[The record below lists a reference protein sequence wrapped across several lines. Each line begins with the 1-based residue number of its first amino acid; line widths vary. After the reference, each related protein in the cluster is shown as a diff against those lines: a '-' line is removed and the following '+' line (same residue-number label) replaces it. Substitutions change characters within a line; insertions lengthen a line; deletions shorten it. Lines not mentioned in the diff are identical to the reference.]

1 MVYEQEDEM
10 DRTTRKLHVAGTET
24 YINAVT
30 GELHEMQVME
40 VTERDSNFQKLWVG
54 QILEAVD
61 ALSTK
66 RLKIVLWLIQESARH
81 RNLIPMTV
89 RQMADELRVSK
100 VTVNKTLVLLEA
112 HDIIRRETGRVWVNP
127 DVVYKGGTNGRL
139 EILTRYRAVP
149 REEEQGETPEEEAQ
163 RLAKEEVQLMK
174 QLEALRARKGA
185 LECPEDEAA
194 AE

>member
-1 MVYEQEDEM
+1 VS
-10 DRTTRKLHVAGTET
+10 RTTRKLHVAGTET

-30 GELHEMQVME
+30 GELHEMKVME

-54 QILEAVD
+54 KILEAVD

-89 RQMADELRVSK
+89 RQMADELRISK
-100 VTVNKTLVLLEA
+100 VTVNKTLILLEE

-149 REEEQGETPEEEAQ
+149 REEEEDETPEEEAQ
-163 RLAKEEVQLMK
+163 RLAKEEAQLMK
-174 QLEALRARKGA
+174 QLEALRARKDA